1 MTLHGDT
8 GHVVPPDT
16 GQIPA
21 VPGAP
26 PPPPVNLVGS
36 NGAVP
41 EGPTPVPNRL
51 QKLASMVDSARR
63 GRSDRDIRKIMHVV
77 GMAVL
82 VFGFV
87 AILLGWYGASHS
99 PYLFQEV
106 PYLISGGL
114 LGLALVIAGGV
125 LVRCAWS
132 LRQIEEARRNTG
144 AMVRAV
150 ERLESA
156 IRILQA
162 EPGLDDHIHEELR
175 Q

>member
-1 MTLHGDT
+1 
-8 GHVVPPDT
+8 
-16 GQIPA
+16 
-21 VPGAP
+21 
-26 PPPPVNLVGS
+26 
-36 NGAVP
+36 
-41 EGPTPVPNRL
+41 
-51 QKLASMVDSARR
+51 
-63 GRSDRDIRKIMHVV
+63 
-77 GMAVL
+77 
-82 VFGFV
+82 
-87 AILLGWYGASHS
+87 
-99 PYLFQEV
+99 
-106 PYLISGGL
+106 
-114 LGLALVIAGGV
+114 V